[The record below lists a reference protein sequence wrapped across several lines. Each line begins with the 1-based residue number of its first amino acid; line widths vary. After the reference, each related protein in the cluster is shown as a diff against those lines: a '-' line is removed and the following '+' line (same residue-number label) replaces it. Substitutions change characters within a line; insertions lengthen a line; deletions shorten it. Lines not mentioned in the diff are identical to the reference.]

1 MGLYSFLR
9 KIKNKFIAEI
19 AATNKQSVSVMIK
32 DELEALKMLTAK
44 NILQNQSRRDKIQSL
59 QDAEFKVFSQ
69 WGDDGIIQ
77 YLINNIEISAEKFI
91 EFGVENYL
99 ESNTRFLLK
108 NNNWEGLIMDGSA
121 EHVEY
126 IKNDTIYWKHTITAV
141 ETFITKE
148 NINQTIK
155 NAGFEGNIGLLH
167 IDIDG
172 NDYWIWEA
180 INNIKPDIVIVE
192 YNSIFGIDRPIT
204 IPYQANFIRGNAHYS
219 NLYAGTSLA
228 ALYLLS
234 QKKGYAFVGCNS
246 AGNNAYF
253 VKNEKV
259 KNLNV
264 LSLEQGYVVS
274 KFREARGKEGNL
286 LYLSAQE
293 SLSLIKGLPI
303 YNVLT
308 NQTELI

>member
-1 MGLYSFLR
+1 MASFFR
-9 KIKNKFIAEI
+9 NIKNKLISNRIEK
-19 AATNKQSVSVMIK
+19 NKFSSNLMFREVTEDI
-32 DELEALKMLTAK
+32 KMLIAK
-44 NILQNQSRRDKIQSL
+44 NTLLLQNQKLFSNIH
-59 QDAEFKVFSQ
+59 DAEFKVFSQ

-77 YLINNIEISAEKFI
+77 YLINNIEISSERFI

-99 ESNTRFLLK
+99 ESNTRFLLR
-108 NNNWEGLIMDGSA
+108 NNNWEGLVMDGSP
-121 EHVEY
+121 ENIEY
-126 IKNDTIYWKHTITAV
+126 IKEDAIYWKHTLTAIAS
-141 ETFITKE
+141 FITKE

-155 NAGFEGNIGLLH
+155 DAGFAGNMGLLH

-180 INNIKPDIVIVE
+180 INNINPDIVIVE
-192 YNSIFGIDRPIT
+192 YNSILGIGRPIT
-204 IPYQANFIRGNAHYS
+204 IPYQADFVRSKAHHS

-228 ALYLLS
+228 ALYMLS

-253 VKNEKV
+253 VKNDKA
-259 KNLNV
+259 KKLKA

-274 KFREARGKEGNL
+274 KFREARGIDGKL
-286 LYLSAQE
+286 LYLSAKE
-293 SLSLIKGLPI
+293 SLSLIKGLPV